1 MLLARWL
8 ATDPRVLIVDEP
20 TRGIDIGAKSEI
32 LKLLRSLAD
41 EGLSV
46 LMISSELEELLA
58 AADRVTVLSDGTSVA
73 TLSRKDLSETALL
86 AAMAHQEVHQEAH
99 QEE

>member
-1 MLLARWL
+1 
-8 ATDPRVLIVDEP
+8 
-20 TRGIDIGAKSEI
+20 
-32 LKLLRSLAD
+32 
-41 EGLSV
+41 
-46 LMISSELEELLA
+46 
-58 AADRVTVLSDGTSVA
+58 VTVLSDGTSVA